1 MVVRL
6 GSDWTPHS
14 MGSLLEILCSFPPCT
29 HVCIEKAFKKC
40 LVYRPYRNYKYRQ
53 ELQGFMGYALF
64 YMDMQMVFL
73 YIARIL
79 KKIILPVSEA

>member
-1 MVVRL
+1 MRSSV
-6 GSDWTPHS
+6 P
-14 MGSLLEILCSFPPCT
+14 FPLALMFAWV
-29 HVCIEKAFKKC
+29 HALSNIEKAFKKC
-40 LVYRPYRNYKYRQ
+40 PVYRTYRNYKYRQ
-53 ELQGFMGYALF
+53 ELQGFIGYALF